1 MFDEILTR
9 LRHNPLFDEYYNI
22 QAEIDLGLNQAETV
36 SLKLTNQVQNRS

>member
-22 QAEIDLGLNQAETV
+22 QYTGWDLSGAQPGWD
-36 SLKLTNQVQNRS
+36 S